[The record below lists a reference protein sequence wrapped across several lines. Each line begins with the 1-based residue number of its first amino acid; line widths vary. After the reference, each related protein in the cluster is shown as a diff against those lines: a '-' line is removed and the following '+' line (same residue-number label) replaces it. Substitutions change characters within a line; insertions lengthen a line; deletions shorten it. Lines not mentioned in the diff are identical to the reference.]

1 MDMQYIAID
10 VQEQEQSVQE
20 VPQHPPSENDIVIDV
35 IFENNPVPVPVPT
48 DRWGVDD
55 HRSPTTPTMLVQSL
69 CASLKTIRKGTCLLF
84 PIKKINNINLSVSI
98 TKENRSIYT
107 FIIAPLDFSVEE
119 DSLYETIYDRIGD
132 EATRKLNEDEFIK
145 YIIENVLAALKKIK
159 IDKLNGRFTTTQP
172 SPKFQKIDE
181 MWTTFCQ
188 EFKEDEHLALSINEC
203 CVCFTAT
210 KTTTNCGHTVCLE
223 CISKLRSEVVEEGQ
237 TRHVKYISC
246 PMCRQRILHLL

>member
-1 MDMQYIAID
+1 MDTQYIAID
-10 VQEQEQSVQE
+10 VQEQSVQE

-35 IFENNPVPVPVPT
+35 IFEDNPVPVPVPT

-55 HRSPTTPTMLVQSL
+55 HHAPTSPTMLVKSL
-69 CASLKTIRKGTCLLF
+69 CASLKYLRKGTCLLF
-84 PIKKINNINLSVSI
+84 PIKKINNISVEVSI

-107 FIIAPLDFSVEE
+107 FNIAPIDFSVEE

-132 EATRKLNEDEFIK
+132 HATRELNEDEFIE
-145 YIIENVLAALKKIK
+145 YIIENVLATLKKIK
-159 IDKLNGRFTTTQP
+159 IDKLNGQFSTTQQ

-223 CISKLRSEVVEEGQ
+223 CISKLRTEPVADDQ
-237 TRHVKYISC
+237 TRHLKYISC
-246 PMCRQRILHLL
+246 PMCRQRIQSL